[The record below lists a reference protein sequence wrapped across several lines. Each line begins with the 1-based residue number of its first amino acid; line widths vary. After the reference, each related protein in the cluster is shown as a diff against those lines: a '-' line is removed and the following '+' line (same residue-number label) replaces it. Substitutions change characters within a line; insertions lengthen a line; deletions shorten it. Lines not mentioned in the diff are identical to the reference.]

1 MSSEAPTGDVQDNEY
16 VSRQGDREPVSVL
29 GDDAKV
35 EDPIDAET
43 ADSDAQLERD
53 DKEAIDKSNI
63 VEGRTRGAKPTG
75 EYREPGDTEG
85 LEDKRLE

>member
-16 VSRQGDREPVSVL
+16 VSRQGDREPIGVL

-43 ADSDAQLERD
+43 ANSDAQLG
-53 DKEAIDKSNI
+53 KSMLHL
-63 VEGRTRGAKPTG
+63 VECRMSI
-75 EYREPGDTEG
+75 
-85 LEDKRLE
+85 

>member
-16 VSRQGDREPVSVL
+16 VSRQGDRQPISVL

-43 ADSDAQLERD
+43 ADSDAQLGMSKLYLTERGM
-53 DKEAIDKSNI
+53 S
-63 VEGRTRGAKPTG
+63 P
-75 EYREPGDTEG
+75 
-85 LEDKRLE
+85 